1 MTLPNQLAKRVE
13 ETLRPIIGVV
23 LATVS
28 LDVESKRIGKSP
40 ETIDRSD
47 LPRMADNLVVALRLV
62 VGQEIAER
70 AGRRL
75 RELS

>member
-1 MTLPNQLAKRVE
+1 MPNQLAKRVE

-70 AGRRL
+70 AGRRV

>member
-70 AGRRL
+70 AGRRV